1 MAGMQTV
8 RSRMTT
14 TLITLGPDDSLRDAV
29 ALELQK
35 KIRHLPVVEAGGRKL
50 LGIVTDR
57 DIKRALP
64 SPLESDAREE
74 YDQIL
79 DETKISRVMTKD
91 PITVTPNTPLAE
103 AVAIMHDRKI
113 GGLPV
118 VEDGKLVGI
127 FTQTDALK
135 ICLELLQKAG

>member
-1 MAGMQTV
+1 MQTV
-8 RSRMTT
+8 GSRMTT
-14 TLITLGPDDSLRDAV
+14 TLITLGPEDSLRDAV
-29 ALELQK
+29 SLELQK
-35 KIRHLPVVEAGGRKL
+35 RIRHIPVVEAGGRKL
-50 LGIVTDR
+50 IGIVTDR

-64 SPLESDAREE
+64 SPLEMNAREE

-79 DETKISRVMTKD
+79 DETKLARVMTKD
-91 PITVTPNTPLAE
+91 PITVTPGTPLAD
-103 AVAIMHDRKI
+103 AVAIMHDKKI

-135 ICLELLQKAG
+135 ICLELLKKAG